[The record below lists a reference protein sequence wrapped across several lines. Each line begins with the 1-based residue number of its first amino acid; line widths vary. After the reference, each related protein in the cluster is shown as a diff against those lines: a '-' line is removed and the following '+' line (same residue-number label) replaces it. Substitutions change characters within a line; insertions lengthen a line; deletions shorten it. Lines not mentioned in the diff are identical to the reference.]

1 MHGFDLRAAE
11 LELAAGLERNGAAAG
26 DVEQADDVRPFHD
39 GLPTEQV
46 LHALEQRANAV
57 AAFVGHRTVAFQR
70 EGEFLVLGADAEL
83 RFRFD
88 PLRNPIDEIVAPFDR
103 RQVDLVTRHAGS
115 RRKKVA
121 TLHTERGKA
130 QCDFDAAHA
139 AALRCCGGKRR

>member
-39 GLPTEQV
+39 RLPAEQV
-46 LHALEQRANAV
+46 FHAFEQRTDAAV
-57 AAFVGHRTVAFQR
+57 AFVGHRTMTFER

-88 PLRNPIDEIVAPFDR
+88 ALRNPIDEIVAPFDR

-121 TLHTERGKA
+121 TLHTGRGKA

-139 AALRCCGGKRR
+139 AARRACGGKRR

>member
-1 MHGFDLRAAE
+1 MTIE
-11 LELAAGLERNGAAAG
+11 
-26 DVEQADDVRPFHD
+26 
-39 GLPTEQV
+39 
-46 LHALEQRANAV
+46 
-57 AAFVGHRTVAFQR
+57 R

-88 PLRNPIDEIVAPFDR
+88 ALRNPIDEIVAPFDR

-121 TLHTERGKA
+121 TLHMAGGKA

-139 AALRCCGGKRR
+139 AARRACGGNRR